1 MKIDLGNCETEV
13 SYLYCGRQEYFEL
26 VCPRQGNDKNKQVR
40 HNLFGVYATQ
50 YKEVAAS
57 HAITFDINGFV
68 EFDKYGYVYI
78 LNPEDFIQIDS
89 WQFISY
95 NPVTPITFEI
105 IRPIEYLHNI
115 LNGEW
120 QGITSYGTKKLEL
133 KFNSSKIIKTE
144 RSDYM
149 VNESSDPKV
158 ITREILHN
166 EIKKVIEK
174 FEEGKI
180 EPDILCDMLKKLDKN
195 WDEFI
200 K

>member
-95 NPVTPITFEI
+95 DPVKPIAFEVVK
-105 IRPIEYLHNI
+105 PIEYLHNI

-120 QGITSYGTKKLEL
+120 QGITSHGTKRLTL
-133 KFNSSKIIKTE
+133 KFNSSKTIKTE
-144 RSDYM
+144 RGDYM
-149 VNESSDPKV
+149 VNELSDPKT
-158 ITREILHN
+158 IAKEILHN
-166 EIKKVIEK
+166 EIIEIINN
-174 FEEGKI
+174 FDAGKI
-180 EPDILCDMLKKLDKN
+180 EPSVLCDMFRKLDKN